1 MGGLGAILAILAPA
15 AAAAFFIKWWFP
27 GQRDGLWPLALGVGY
42 ATGLLAAAAL
52 LGLQGRFVGTLS
64 PWLLLALWVALAA
77 AMAVKLERRG
87 DFSVGELALPTD
99 WRASAVWLPAAVLGL
114 LVVRFLSLAIEQWSL
129 GLFAWDAFSTW
140 SYRARVWV
148 ETGRW
153 VPFVFPDTW
162 LADRSAGAQ
171 ALGAAHYP
179 TLVSLLSA
187 WPALVVGR
195 WHEAMANLPWLGL
208 FPALAAGLYGLARQW
223 GLSVATAL
231 IGAWALL
238 SLPLVGGQIAL
249 AGYADIW
256 LATVLGFAFAA
267 ALLAQ
272 RSGDR
277 RFVILAVVLAGTGVF
292 IKAEGLVWLAFF
304 IPMWLVYQW
313 GLKGWIALG
322 VIVAASVGLLAATG
336 GIEFTAP
343 GLGPVAL
350 SLDRVA
356 TGRTGVFEFVAQE
369 GVLTP
374 LIVHLFVFDTWHLLV
389 PLLLLALV
397 ASVGSLARDDNGL
410 LAERWQ
416 QAAFIWVLSAVA
428 AFYLL
433 FFWTPAAEWVRLG
446 TSGNRIMLHFAPALV
461 FWLMTLRHSIERR
474 SAS

>member
-1 MGGLGAILAILAPA
+1 
-15 AAAAFFIKWWFP
+15 
-27 GQRDGLWPLALGVGY
+27 
-42 ATGLLAAAAL
+42 
-52 LGLQGRFVGTLS
+52 
-64 PWLLLALWVALAA
+64 
-77 AMAVKLERRG
+77 
-87 DFSVGELALPTD
+87 
-99 WRASAVWLPAAVLGL
+99 
-114 LVVRFLSLAIEQWSL
+114 
-129 GLFAWDAFSTW
+129 
-140 SYRARVWV
+140 
-148 ETGRW
+148 
-153 VPFVFPDTW
+153 VPFVFPDAW
-162 LADRSAGAQ
+162 LADRNAGAQ

-187 WPALVVGR
+187 WPALIVGR
-195 WHEAMANLPWLGL
+195 WYEAMANLPWLGL

-223 GLSVATAL
+223 GLGVATAL

-277 RFVILAVVLAGTGVF
+277 RFLILALVLAVSGVF

-304 IPMWLVYQW
+304 VPMWLVYQW
-313 GLKGWIALG
+313 GLKGWIALA
-322 VIVAASVGLLAATG
+322 VIVAAAVGLLAATG
-336 GIEFTAP
+336 GLEFAVP
-343 GLGPVAL
+343 GLGPVSL

-389 PLLLLALV
+389 PLLLLAL
-397 ASVGSLARDDNGL
+397 AGSIGSLARDDNGL

-461 FWLMTLRHSIERR
+461 FWFMTLWHSIERR
-474 SAS
+474 PAS